1 MEQNDDVR
9 KQEHAL
15 PYLPLLVPIA
25 EAAGKEAD
33 RQHAILGQC
42 RRYAPP
48 AHITDLPDHGRH
60 YPSWATTKRDDW
72 CGDHQHVQQ

>member
-1 MEQNDDVR
+1 MTFENKNMR
-9 KQEHAL
+9 CRSCRFWW
-15 PYLPLLVPIA
+15 PLA

-48 AHITDLPDHGRH
+48 AQITDLPDHGRH
-60 YPSWATTKRDDW
+60 YPSWATSKRDDW
-72 CGDHQHVQQ
+72 CGEHQHMQQ